1 MGGVIFIFLLILFF
15 AWALSSG
22 QSTARSKRYEEPLT
36 IEEIRMLSQQCWNK
50 PVAERRRIFMNYKRK

>member
-1 MGGVIFIFLLILFF
+1 MPFLILLVLFF
-15 AWALSSG
+15 TWAFSSS

-36 IEEIRMLSQQCWNK
+36 IEEIRMLNRMTWDK